1 MQKDECKDHFTC
13 RFWSKNECITNTRLL
28 ILFAHWAPHT
38 CVVLTMQCHVSP
50 DLQHLCLKIFC
61 FDSHSGCK
69 MLQAMRGGKKK
80 RKHCSSHGKVERL
93 IWIKVVALN
102 GRIE

>member
-1 MQKDECKDHFTC
+1 VQNAAGHE
-13 RFWSKNECITNTRLL
+13 RRE
-28 ILFAHWAPHT
+28 
-38 CVVLTMQCHVSP
+38 
-50 DLQHLCLKIFC
+50 
-61 FDSHSGCK
+61 
-69 MLQAMRGGKKK
+69 KK